1 VPVDFSLTE
10 SQQEIARLAGQLLDA
25 SPGGRPPRTP
35 AELASPGG
43 RPPRTP
49 AANEGKAD
57 PWKELARAG
66 LLALSLPPELG
77 GDGLGVLDTA
87 VLLTEIGRRAAPVPA
102 LATLMTGV
110 LPVVRWGDD
119 GTRRALLP
127 AAAAGELVLTAG
139 LREPSEAMPLAPAV
153 TVAADGTVSGIK
165 VGVPYCAQAGRV
177 LLPVS
182 FAVPPR
188 GDDPPGSPR
197 EVPSPHTPSVV
208 VVIVDPAA
216 DGALLTR
223 TPSVAGGPEYTLR
236 LDQVPVE
243 HVLGGASCLTDLY
256 QLAVAGACSLADGAV
271 SAALALTRDHIA
283 TRRQFGRPL
292 AAFQAVAQQAADV
305 YIASRTL
312 HLATLSACWRLDAG
326 LDAAGDLGVAGYW
339 CAAQAPRSLR
349 TCHHLHG
356 GTGMDVTYPL
366 HRFSALVS
374 DLVRFLG
381 GAEYQLESQA
391 CSLN

>member
-1 VPVDFSLTE
+1 MDFSLTE
-10 SQQEIARLAGQLLDA
+10 SQQEIARLAGRLLD
-25 SPGGRPPRTP
+25 
-35 AELASPGG
+35 
-43 RPPRTP
+43 
-49 AANEGKAD
+49 EGKAD

-66 LLALSLPPELG
+66 LLALSLPTELG

-87 VLLTEIGRRAAPVPA
+87 VLLAELGRRATPVPA

-110 LPVVRWGDD
+110 LPVARWGD
-119 GTRRALLP
+119 GERRRALLP
-127 AAAAGELVLTAG
+127 AAAAGELILTAG
-139 LREPSEAMPLAPAV
+139 LREPSDPMPLVPAAA
-153 TVAADGTVSGIK
+153 VAADGTVSGTK

-182 FAVPPR
+182 FSGGGA
-188 GDDPPGSPR
+188 G
-197 EVPSPHTPSVV
+197 

-216 DGALLTR
+216 DGAR
-223 TPSVAGGPEYTLR
+223 MTPTPTAAGGPEYTLR
-236 LDQVPVE
+236 LDRVPVE
-243 HVLGGASCLTDLY
+243 HVLGGADCLADLY

-271 SAALALTRDHIA
+271 SAALALTKDHIA
-283 TRRQFGRPL
+283 TRQQFGRPL
-292 AAFQAVAQQAADV
+292 AAFQAVAQQVADV
-305 YIASRTL
+305 YVASRTL
-312 HLATLSACWRLDAG
+312 HLATLSACWRLG
-326 LDAAGDLGVAGYW
+326 EGMDAAGDLAVAGYW
-339 CAAQAPRSLR
+339 CAEEAPRSLR

-381 GAEYQLESQA
+381 GAEHQLERQA

>member
-10 SQQEIARLAGQLLDA
+10 SQQEIARLAGHLLD
-25 SPGGRPPRTP
+25 
-35 AELASPGG
+35 
-43 RPPRTP
+43 
-49 AANEGKAD
+49 EGKAD

-77 GDGLGVLDTA
+77 GDGLGVLETA
-87 VLLTEIGRRAAPVPA
+87 VLLTEIGRQAAPGPA

-110 LPVVRWGDD
+110 LPVVRWGNSEL
-119 GTRRALLP
+119 RRSLLPP
-127 AAAAGELVLTAG
+127 AAAGDLILTAG
-139 LREPSEAMPLAPAV
+139 IREPSHPMPAV
-153 TVAADGTVSGIK
+153 PTTTVAEGSGSGSTVSGTK

-182 FAVPPR
+182 FAAT
-188 GDDPPGSPR
+188 GG
-197 EVPSPHTPSVV
+197 TG
-208 VVIVDPAA
+208 VVIIDPAA
-216 DGALLTR
+216 DGARMTG
-223 TPSVAGGPEYTLR
+223 TPSAVGGPEFTLR

-243 HVLGGASCLTDLY
+243 HVLGTADCLTDLY

-271 SAALALTRDHIA
+271 SAALALTRNHVA
-283 TRRQFGRPL
+283 SRKQFGRPL
-292 AAFQAVAQQAADV
+292 AAFQAVAQQVADV

-312 HLATLSACWRLDAG
+312 HLATVSACWRLDAG
-326 LDAAGDLGVAGYW
+326 KDAASDLAVAGYW
-339 CAAQAPRSLR
+339 CAEEAPRSVR

-381 GAEYQLESQA
+381 GAEYQLERQA